1 MLQSKAT
8 LTKEAHVQMQLVT
21 TLVLLISLVAPSTA
35 QDRSPRKQS
44 KAPAATIEVGKP
56 APAFRLNDHL
66 GKMAKVGGV
75 SKNWTVIAF
84 YPKAMTPG

>member
-1 MLQSKAT
+1 M
-8 LTKEAHVQMQLVT
+8 QMQLVT
-21 TLVLLISLVAPSTA
+21 TLILMIPLVSPSTA

-44 KAPAATIEVGKP
+44 KTPVATLAVGKP
-56 APAFRLNDHL
+56 APSFRLNDHL
-66 GKMAKVGGV
+66 GKMAKIGGA